1 MRNPRMHSLALTQMN
16 TALALNLAMMHAST
30 RPFTSFADGRSS
42 EAFIL
47 EDDFDRINELES
59 GDITFTRSK
68 GERSDKDTGHGW

>member
-16 TALALNLAMMHAST
+16 TALALNTNT